1 MEECCTT
8 CKKRYALER
17 WDYTD
22 VHNNG
27 VPKTR
32 MEGFACTCF
41 IDEGIV
47 IWQVGSDP
55 KTGMCECYEPKE
67 VYREGIE

>member
-1 MEECCTT
+1 MNECCAT
-8 CKKRYALER
+8 CKKCHALER
-17 WDYTD
+17 WDYSD
-22 VHNNG
+22 VRNNG

-55 KTGMCECYEPKE
+55 ETGMCECYDPKE
-67 VYREGIE
+67 KT